1 MFDFER
7 KAYYMEKKATSCT
20 AILVG
25 KNASIDGS
33 TIIARDE
40 DGYDGINPITFRV
53 FPAKDYTGEHY
64 VSSYNGLA
72 VDLSGKG
79 CRFTATPA
87 GVDKKDGTLESG
99 RWDEQ
104 GINEYNVAMSSTE
117 TETTNPRVLGHDPLV
132 KNGVNEDSMLY
143 LVLPFIRSAREGVQR
158 LGILIEKY
166 GTGETNGIAFSD
178 KDEVWYLETAG
189 GHQWVAQR
197 IPDDAYAIAP
207 NNMCIQE
214 IDFDDSDNF
223 MYAPGIQEFVKK
235 YHLNPYPGKF
245 NFRKI
250 FATEDEADAYYNT
263 PRTWYGQKL
272 FNPSIEQEPTSQDM
286 PFIRRP
292 EKKIAVED
300 VEFFLSSHYN
310 QTPYDPMGTYSSGTP
325 DEMKRFRSIALDRN
339 QSSCI
344 LQIRND
350 VPAEYAAIQW
360 INFGFHS
367 YSPYVPFFTNV
378 NDTPANYA
386 YAPEEAEPEKSAYWM
401 YKLLEVI
408 VEPRY
413 HEFINEVNAFRD
425 QCQSYAVSRV
435 DAITAG
441 AAHKSGQELINF
453 LTAENEISANHTTT
467 SARKLLNS
475 LIHQALLNSKF
486 QFERGDNL

>member
-1 MFDFER
+1 MN
-7 KAYYMEKKATSCT
+7 KKVTSCT
-20 AILVG
+20 AMLVG

-33 TIIARDE
+33 TMIARDE
-40 DGYDGINPITFRV
+40 DGYNGINPKTFKV

-64 VSSYNGLA
+64 VSDYNGLE
-72 VDLSGKG
+72 VDMTGKG
-79 CRFTATPA
+79 CRYTATPNGA
-87 GVDKKDGTLESG
+87 HQLNDGHGVG

-104 GINEYNVAMSSTE
+104 GINEYNVAMSATE
-117 TETTNPRVLGHDPLV
+117 TESTNPRVLGHDPLV
-132 KNGVNEDSMLY
+132 ENGVDEDSMVY
-143 LVLPFIRSAREGVQR
+143 LVLPFIKSAREGVQR
-158 LGILIEKY
+158 LGSLIEKY

-223 MYAPGIQEFVKK
+223 MYAPGIQEFVEK

-401 YKLLEVI
+401 CKLLEVI

-425 QCQSYAVSRV
+425 NAQSYGIGRV
-435 DAITAG
+435 DNILENVKGKEGKEITNYLTTENNVTAQHISDE
-441 AAHKSGQELINF
+441 AQKLIN
-453 LTAENEISANHTTT
+453 
-467 SARKLLNS
+467 S
-475 LIHQALLNSKF
+475 LVHQTLLNSKF

>member
-1 MFDFER
+1 MKKEMSSCT
-7 KAYYMEKKATSCT
+7 AMLVGKKAT
-20 AILVG
+20 
-25 KNASIDGS
+25 IDGS

-40 DGYDGINPITFRV
+40 DGEDGVNPKTFRV

-64 VSSYNGLA
+64 VSKYNGLT
-72 VDLSGKG
+72 VDLEGQG
-79 CRFTATPA
+79 CRFTATPN
-87 GVDKKDGTLESG
+87 GVPDIG

-117 TETTNPRVLGHDPLV
+117 TEMTNARVLGHDPLV

-143 LVLPFIRSAREGVQR
+143 LTLPFVKSAREGVRR
-158 LGILIEKY
+158 LGSLIEKY

-207 NNMCIQE
+207 NIMCIEE
-214 IDFDDSDNF
+214 INFDDPDNYMF
-223 MYAPGIQEFVKK
+223 ASGIKDFVEKN
-235 YHLNPYPGKF
+235 HLNPNPGTF
-245 NFRKI
+245 NFRNI
-250 FATEDEADAYYNT
+250 FGTQDEADAYYNT
-263 PRTWYGQKL
+263 PRSWYGQKL
-272 FNPSIEQEPTSQDM
+272 FTPSVEQEPTSQKI
-286 PFIRRP
+286 PFIQHA

-300 VEFFLSSHYN
+300 VEYFLSSHYN
-310 QTPYDPMGTYSSGTP
+310 GTPYDPMGTFASGTA
-325 DEMKRFRSIALDRN
+325 DQQKKFRSIALDRN

-360 INFGFHS
+360 INFGFYC
-367 YSPYVPFFTNV
+367 YSPYVPFFTNI
-378 NDTPANYA
+378 NDTPANYKLA
-386 YAPEEAEPEKSAYWM
+386 TNDADPAKSAYWM
-401 YKLLEVI
+401 HKLLEVI

-413 HEFINEVNAFRD
+413 HEFINEVNDFRD
-425 QCQSYAVSRV
+425 RCQSYGVGRV
-435 DAITAG
+435 EKITA
-441 AAHKSGQELINF
+441 AAAGKDSAELTAY
-453 LTAENEISANHTTT
+453 LTAENEKSAAHVTAETH
-467 SARKLLNS
+467 KLMSS

>member
-1 MFDFER
+1 MN
-7 KAYYMEKKATSCT
+7 KKVTSCT
-20 AILVG
+20 AMLVG

-33 TIIARDE
+33 TMIARDE
-40 DGYDGINPITFRV
+40 DGYNGINPKTFKV

-64 VSSYNGLA
+64 VSDYNGLK
-72 VDLSGKG
+72 VDMTGKG
-79 CRFTATPA
+79 CRYTATPNGA
-87 GVDKKDGTLESG
+87 HQLNDGHGVG

-104 GINEYNVAMSSTE
+104 GINEYNVAMSATE
-117 TETTNPRVLGHDPLV
+117 TESTNPRVLGHDPLV
-132 KNGVNEDSMLY
+132 ENGVDEDSMVY
-143 LVLPFIRSAREGVQR
+143 LVLPFIKSAREGVQR
-158 LGILIEKY
+158 LGSLIEKY

-223 MYAPGIQEFVKK
+223 MYAPGIQEFVEK

-360 INFGFHS
+360 INFGFYC
-367 YSPYVPFFTNV
+367 YSPYVPFFTNI
-378 NDTPANYA
+378 NDTPENYA
-386 YAPEEAEPEKSAYWM
+386 TASETFHPEKSAYWM
-401 YKLLEVI
+401 YKLLQVI

-413 HEFINEVNAFRD
+413 HEFINEVNTFRD
-425 QCQSYAVSRV
+425 NAQSYGIGRV
-435 DAITAG
+435 DNILENVKGKEGKEITNYLTTENDVTAQHISDE
-441 AAHKSGQELINF
+441 AQKLIN
-453 LTAENEISANHTTT
+453 
-467 SARKLLNS
+467 S
-475 LIHQALLNSKF
+475 LVHQTLLNSKF

>member
-1 MFDFER
+1 MN
-7 KAYYMEKKATSCT
+7 KKVTSCT
-20 AILVG
+20 AMLVG

-33 TIIARDE
+33 TMIARDE
-40 DGYDGINPITFRV
+40 DGYNGINPKTFKV

-64 VSSYNGLA
+64 VSDYNGLE
-72 VDLSGKG
+72 VDMTGKG
-79 CRFTATPA
+79 CRYTATPNGA
-87 GVDKKDGTLESG
+87 HQLNDGHGVG

-104 GINEYNVAMSSTE
+104 GINEYNVAMSATE
-117 TETTNPRVLGHDPLV
+117 TESTNPRVLGHDPLV
-132 KNGVNEDSMLY
+132 ENGVDEDSMVY
-143 LVLPFIRSAREGVQR
+143 LVLPFIKSAREGVQR
-158 LGILIEKY
+158 LGSLIEKY

-223 MYAPGIQEFVKK
+223 MYAPGIQEFVEK

-360 INFGFHS
+360 INFGFYC
-367 YSPYVPFFTNV
+367 YSPYVPFFTNI
-378 NDTPANYA
+378 NDTPENYA
-386 YAPEEAEPEKSAYWM
+386 TASETFHPEKSAYWM
-401 YKLLEVI
+401 YKLLQVI

-413 HEFINEVNAFRD
+413 HEFINEVNVFRD
-425 QCQSYAVSRV
+425 NAQSYGIGRV
-435 DAITAG
+435 DNILENMKGKEGKEITNYLTTENNVTAQHISDE
-441 AAHKSGQELINF
+441 AQKLIN
-453 LTAENEISANHTTT
+453 
-467 SARKLLNS
+467 S
-475 LIHQALLNSKF
+475 LVHQTLLNSKF

>member
-1 MFDFER
+1 MN
-7 KAYYMEKKATSCT
+7 KKVTSCT
-20 AILVG
+20 AMLVG

-33 TIIARDE
+33 TMIARDE
-40 DGYDGINPITFRV
+40 DGYNGINPKTFKV

-64 VSSYNGLA
+64 VSDYNGLE
-72 VDLSGKG
+72 VDMTGKG
-79 CRFTATPA
+79 CRYTATPNGA
-87 GVDKKDGTLESG
+87 HQLNDGHGVG

-104 GINEYNVAMSSTE
+104 GINEYNVAMSATE
-117 TETTNPRVLGHDPLV
+117 TESTNPRVLGHDPLV
-132 KNGVNEDSMLY
+132 ENGVDEDSMVY
-143 LVLPFIRSAREGVQR
+143 LVLPFIKSAREGVQR
-158 LGILIEKY
+158 LGSLIEKY

-223 MYAPGIQEFVKK
+223 MYAPGIQEFVEK

-360 INFGFHS
+360 INFGFYC
-367 YSPYVPFFTNV
+367 YSPYVPFFTNI
-378 NDTPANYA
+378 NDTPENYA
-386 YAPEEAEPEKSAYWM
+386 TASETFHPEKSAYWM
-401 YKLLEVI
+401 YKLLQVI

-413 HEFINEVNAFRD
+413 HEFINEVNVFRD
-425 QCQSYAVSRV
+425 NAQSYGIGRV
-435 DAITAG
+435 DNILENVKGKEGKEITNYLTTENNVTAQHISDE
-441 AAHKSGQELINF
+441 AQKLIN
-453 LTAENEISANHTTT
+453 
-467 SARKLLNS
+467 S
-475 LIHQALLNSKF
+475 LVHQTLLNSKF

>member
-1 MFDFER
+1 MN
-7 KAYYMEKKATSCT
+7 KKVTSCT
-20 AILVG
+20 AMLVG

-33 TIIARDE
+33 TMIARDE
-40 DGYDGINPITFRV
+40 DGYNGINPKTFKV

-64 VSSYNGLA
+64 VSDYNGLE
-72 VDLSGKG
+72 VDMTGKG
-79 CRFTATPA
+79 CRYTATPNGA
-87 GVDKKDGTLESG
+87 HQLNDGHGVG

-104 GINEYNVAMSSTE
+104 GINEYNVAMSATE
-117 TETTNPRVLGHDPLV
+117 TESTNPRVLGHDPLV
-132 KNGVNEDSMLY
+132 ENGVDEDSMVY
-143 LVLPFIRSAREGVQR
+143 LVLPFIKSAREGVQR
-158 LGILIEKY
+158 LGSLIEKY

-360 INFGFHS
+360 INFGFYC
-367 YSPYVPFFTNV
+367 YSPYVPFFTNI
-378 NDTPANYA
+378 NDTPENYA
-386 YAPEEAEPEKSAYWM
+386 TASETFHPEKSAYWM
-401 YKLLEVI
+401 YKLLQVI

-413 HEFINEVNAFRD
+413 HEFINEVNTFRD
-425 QCQSYAVSRV
+425 NAQSYGIGRV
-435 DAITAG
+435 DNILENVKGKEGKEITNYLTTENDVTAQHISDE
-441 AAHKSGQELINF
+441 AQKLIN
-453 LTAENEISANHTTT
+453 
-467 SARKLLNS
+467 S
-475 LIHQALLNSKF
+475 LVHQTLLNSKF

>member
-1 MFDFER
+1 MN
-7 KAYYMEKKATSCT
+7 KKVTSCT
-20 AILVG
+20 AMLVG

-33 TIIARDE
+33 TMIARDE
-40 DGYDGINPITFRV
+40 DGYNGINPKTFKV

-64 VSSYNGLA
+64 VSDYNGLE
-72 VDLSGKG
+72 VDMTGKG
-79 CRFTATPA
+79 CRYTATPNGA
-87 GVDKKDGTLESG
+87 HQLNDGHGVG

-104 GINEYNVAMSSTE
+104 GINEYNVAMSATE
-117 TETTNPRVLGHDPLV
+117 TESTNPRVLGHDPLV
-132 KNGVNEDSMLY
+132 ENGVDEDSMVY
-143 LVLPFIRSAREGVQR
+143 LVLPFIKSAREGVQR
-158 LGILIEKY
+158 LGSLIEKY

-189 GHQWVAQR
+189 GHQWIAQR

-223 MYAPGIQEFVKK
+223 MYAPGIQEFVEK

-325 DEMKRFRSIALDRN
+325 DEMKQFRSIALDRN

-360 INFGFHS
+360 INFGFYC
-367 YSPYVPFFTNV
+367 YSPYVPFFTNI
-378 NDTPANYA
+378 NDTPENYA
-386 YAPEEAEPEKSAYWM
+386 TASETFHPEKSAYWM
-401 YKLLEVI
+401 YKLLQVI

-413 HEFINEVNAFRD
+413 HEFINEVNVFRD
-425 QCQSYAVSRV
+425 NAQSYGIGRV
-435 DAITAG
+435 DNILENVKGKEGKEITNYLTTENNVTAQHISDE
-441 AAHKSGQELINF
+441 AQKLINN
-453 LTAENEISANHTTT
+453 LV
-467 SARKLLNS
+467 
-475 LIHQALLNSKF
+475 HQTLLNSKF

>member
-1 MFDFER
+1 MN
-7 KAYYMEKKATSCT
+7 KKVTSCT
-20 AILVG
+20 AMLVG

-33 TIIARDE
+33 TMIARDE
-40 DGYDGINPITFRV
+40 DGYNGINPKTFKV

-64 VSSYNGLA
+64 VSDYNGLE
-72 VDLSGKG
+72 VDMTGKG
-79 CRFTATPA
+79 CRYTATPNGA
-87 GVDKKDGTLESG
+87 HQLNDGHGVG

-104 GINEYNVAMSSTE
+104 GINEYNVAMSATE
-117 TETTNPRVLGHDPLV
+117 TESTNPRVLGHDPLV
-132 KNGVNEDSMLY
+132 ENGVDEDSMVY
-143 LVLPFIRSAREGVQR
+143 LVLPFIKSAREGVQR
-158 LGILIEKY
+158 LGSLIEKY

-223 MYAPGIQEFVKK
+223 MYAPGIQEFVEK

-292 EKKIAVED
+292 EKEIAVED

-360 INFGFHS
+360 INFGFYC
-367 YSPYVPFFTNV
+367 YSPYVPFFTNI
-378 NDTPANYA
+378 NDTPENYA
-386 YAPEEAEPEKSAYWM
+386 TASETFHPEKSAYWM
-401 YKLLEVI
+401 YKLLQVI

-413 HEFINEVNAFRD
+413 HEFINEVNVFRD
-425 QCQSYAVSRV
+425 NAQSYGIGRV
-435 DAITAG
+435 DNILENVKGKEGKEITNYLTTENNVTAQHISDE
-441 AAHKSGQELINF
+441 AQKLIN
-453 LTAENEISANHTTT
+453 
-467 SARKLLNS
+467 S
-475 LIHQALLNSKF
+475 LVHQTLLNSKF

>member
-1 MFDFER
+1 MN
-7 KAYYMEKKATSCT
+7 KKVTSCT
-20 AILVG
+20 AMLVG

-33 TIIARDE
+33 TMIARDE
-40 DGYDGINPITFRV
+40 DGYNGINPKTFKA

-64 VSSYNGLA
+64 VSDYNGLE
-72 VDLSGKG
+72 VDMTGKG
-79 CRFTATPA
+79 CRYTATPNGA
-87 GVDKKDGTLESG
+87 HQLNDGHGVG

-104 GINEYNVAMSSTE
+104 GINEYNVAMSATE
-117 TETTNPRVLGHDPLV
+117 TESTNPRVLGHDPLV
-132 KNGVNEDSMLY
+132 ENGVDEDSMVY
-143 LVLPFIRSAREGVQR
+143 LVLPFIKSAREGVQR
-158 LGILIEKY
+158 LGSLIEKY

-223 MYAPGIQEFVKK
+223 MYAPGIQEFVEK

-360 INFGFHS
+360 INFGFYC
-367 YSPYVPFFTNV
+367 YSPYVPFFTNI
-378 NDTPANYA
+378 NDTPENYA
-386 YAPEEAEPEKSAYWM
+386 TASETFHPEKSAYWM
-401 YKLLEVI
+401 YKLLQVI

-413 HEFINEVNAFRD
+413 HEFINEVNVFRD
-425 QCQSYAVSRV
+425 NAQSYGIGRV
-435 DAITAG
+435 DNILENVKGKEGKEITNYLTTENNVTAQHISDE
-441 AAHKSGQELINF
+441 AQKLIN
-453 LTAENEISANHTTT
+453 
-467 SARKLLNS
+467 S
-475 LIHQALLNSKF
+475 LVHQTLLNSKF

>member
-1 MFDFER
+1 MN
-7 KAYYMEKKATSCT
+7 KKVTSCT
-20 AILVG
+20 AMLVG

-33 TIIARDE
+33 TMIARDE
-40 DGYDGINPITFRV
+40 DGYNGINPKTFKV

-64 VSSYNGLA
+64 VSDYNGLE
-72 VDLSGKG
+72 VDMTGKG
-79 CRFTATPA
+79 CRYTATPNGA
-87 GVDKKDGTLESG
+87 HQLNDGHGVG

-104 GINEYNVAMSSTE
+104 GINEYNVAMSATE
-117 TETTNPRVLGHDPLV
+117 TESTNPRVLGHDPLV
-132 KNGVNEDSMLY
+132 ENGVDEDSMVY
-143 LVLPFIRSAREGVQR
+143 LVLPFIKSAREGVQR
-158 LGILIEKY
+158 LGSLIEKY

-223 MYAPGIQEFVKK
+223 MYAPGIQEFVEK

-360 INFGFHS
+360 INFGFYC
-367 YSPYVPFFTNV
+367 YSPYVPFFTNI
-378 NDTPANYA
+378 NDTPENYA
-386 YAPEEAEPEKSAYWM
+386 TASETFHPEKSAYWM
-401 YKLLEVI
+401 YKLLQVI

-413 HEFINEVNAFRD
+413 HEFINEVNVFRD
-425 QCQSYAVSRV
+425 NAQSYGIGRV
-435 DAITAG
+435 DNILENVKGKEGKEIT
-441 AAHKSGQELINF
+441 NY
-453 LTAENEISANHTTT
+453 LTTENNVTAQHISDEAQ
-467 SARKLLNS
+467 KLTNS
-475 LIHQALLNSKF
+475 LVHQTLLNSKF

>member
-1 MFDFER
+1 MN
-7 KAYYMEKKATSCT
+7 KKVTSCT
-20 AILVG
+20 AMLVG

-33 TIIARDE
+33 TMIARDE
-40 DGYDGINPITFRV
+40 DGYNGINPKTFKV

-64 VSSYNGLA
+64 VSDYNGLK
-72 VDLSGKG
+72 VDMTGKG
-79 CRFTATPA
+79 CRYTATPNGA
-87 GVDKKDGTLESG
+87 HQLNDGHGVG

-104 GINEYNVAMSSTE
+104 GINEYNVAMSATE
-117 TETTNPRVLGHDPLV
+117 TESTNPRVLGHDPLV
-132 KNGVNEDSMLY
+132 ENGVDEDSMVY
-143 LVLPFIRSAREGVQR
+143 LVLPFIKSAREGVQR
-158 LGILIEKY
+158 LGSLIEKY

-223 MYAPGIQEFVKK
+223 MYAPGIQEFVEK

-310 QTPYDPMGTYSSGTP
+310 QTPYDPMETYSSGTP

-360 INFGFHS
+360 INFGFYC
-367 YSPYVPFFTNV
+367 YSPYVPFFTNI
-378 NDTPANYA
+378 NDTPENYA
-386 YAPEEAEPEKSAYWM
+386 TASETFHPEKSAYWM
-401 YKLLEVI
+401 YKLLQVI

-413 HEFINEVNAFRD
+413 HEFINEVNTFRD
-425 QCQSYAVSRV
+425 NAQSYGIGRV
-435 DAITAG
+435 DNILENVKGKEGKEITNYLTTENDVTAQHISDE
-441 AAHKSGQELINF
+441 AQKLIN
-453 LTAENEISANHTTT
+453 
-467 SARKLLNS
+467 S
-475 LIHQALLNSKF
+475 LVHQTLLNSKF

>member
-1 MFDFER
+1 MN
-7 KAYYMEKKATSCT
+7 KKVTSCT
-20 AILVG
+20 AMLVG

-33 TIIARDE
+33 TMIARDE
-40 DGYDGINPITFRV
+40 DGYNGINPKTFKV

-64 VSSYNGLA
+64 VSDYNGLE
-72 VDLSGKG
+72 VDMTGKG
-79 CRFTATPA
+79 CRYTATPNGA
-87 GVDKKDGTLESG
+87 HQLNDGHGVG

-104 GINEYNVAMSSTE
+104 GINEYNVAMSATE
-117 TETTNPRVLGHDPLV
+117 TESTNPRVLGHDPLV
-132 KNGVNEDSMLY
+132 ENGVDEDSMVY
-143 LVLPFIRSAREGVQR
+143 LVLPFIKSAREGVQR
-158 LGILIEKY
+158 LGSLIEKY

-189 GHQWVAQR
+189 GHQWIAQR

-223 MYAPGIQEFVKK
+223 MYAPGIQEFVEK

-360 INFGFHS
+360 INFGFYC
-367 YSPYVPFFTNV
+367 YSPYVPFFTNI
-378 NDTPANYA
+378 NDTPENYA
-386 YAPEEAEPEKSAYWM
+386 TASETFHPEKSAYWM
-401 YKLLEVI
+401 YKLLQVI

-413 HEFINEVNAFRD
+413 HEFINEVNVFRD
-425 QCQSYAVSRV
+425 NAQSYGIGRV
-435 DAITAG
+435 DNILENVKGKEGKEITNYLTTENNVTAQHISDE
-441 AAHKSGQELINF
+441 AQKLIN
-453 LTAENEISANHTTT
+453 
-467 SARKLLNS
+467 S
-475 LIHQALLNSKF
+475 LVHQTLLNSKF

>member
-1 MFDFER
+1 MN
-7 KAYYMEKKATSCT
+7 KKVTSCT
-20 AILVG
+20 AMLVG

-33 TIIARDE
+33 TMIARDE
-40 DGYDGINPITFRV
+40 DGYNGINPKTFKV

-64 VSSYNGLA
+64 VSDYNGLE
-72 VDLSGKG
+72 VDMTGKG
-79 CRFTATPA
+79 CRYTATPNGA
-87 GVDKKDGTLESG
+87 HQLNDGHGVG

-104 GINEYNVAMSSTE
+104 GINEYNVAMSATE
-117 TETTNPRVLGHDPLV
+117 TESTNPRVLGHDPLV
-132 KNGVNEDSMLY
+132 ENGVDEDSMVY
-143 LVLPFIRSAREGVQR
+143 LVLPFIKSAREGVQR
-158 LGILIEKY
+158 LGSLIEKY

-223 MYAPGIQEFVKK
+223 MYAPGIQKFVEK

-360 INFGFHS
+360 INFGFYC
-367 YSPYVPFFTNV
+367 YSPYVPFFTNI
-378 NDTPANYA
+378 NDTPENYA
-386 YAPEEAEPEKSAYWM
+386 TASETFHPEKSAYWM
-401 YKLLEVI
+401 YKLLQVI

-413 HEFINEVNAFRD
+413 HEFINEVNVFRD
-425 QCQSYAVSRV
+425 NAQSYGIGRV
-435 DAITAG
+435 DNILENMKGKEGKEITNYLTTENNVTAQHISDE
-441 AAHKSGQELINF
+441 AQKLIN
-453 LTAENEISANHTTT
+453 
-467 SARKLLNS
+467 S
-475 LIHQALLNSKF
+475 LVHQTLLNSKF

>member
-1 MFDFER
+1 MN
-7 KAYYMEKKATSCT
+7 KKVTSCT
-20 AILVG
+20 AMLVG

-33 TIIARDE
+33 TMIARDE
-40 DGYDGINPITFRV
+40 DGYNGINPKTFKV

-64 VSSYNGLA
+64 VSDYNGLE
-72 VDLSGKG
+72 VDMTGKG
-79 CRFTATPA
+79 CRYTAIPNGA
-87 GVDKKDGTLESG
+87 HQLNDGHGVG

-104 GINEYNVAMSSTE
+104 GINEYNVAMSATE
-117 TETTNPRVLGHDPLV
+117 TESTNPRVLGHDPLV
-132 KNGVNEDSMLY
+132 ENGVDEDSMVY
-143 LVLPFIRSAREGVQR
+143 LVLPFIKSAREGVQR
-158 LGILIEKY
+158 LGSLIEKY

-223 MYAPGIQEFVKK
+223 MYAPGIQEFVEK

-360 INFGFHS
+360 INFGFYC
-367 YSPYVPFFTNV
+367 YSPYVPFFTNI
-378 NDTPANYA
+378 NDTPENYA
-386 YAPEEAEPEKSAYWM
+386 TASETFHPEKSAYWM
-401 YKLLEVI
+401 YKLLQVI

-413 HEFINEVNAFRD
+413 HEFINEVNVFRD
-425 QCQSYAVSRV
+425 NAQSYGIGRV
-435 DAITAG
+435 DNILENVKGKEGKEITNYLTTENNVTAQHISDE
-441 AAHKSGQELINF
+441 AQKLIN
-453 LTAENEISANHTTT
+453 
-467 SARKLLNS
+467 S
-475 LIHQALLNSKF
+475 LVHQTLLNSKF

>member
-1 MFDFER
+1 MD
-7 KAYYMEKKATSCT
+7 KKVTSCT
-20 AILVG
+20 AMLVG

-33 TIIARDE
+33 TMIARDE
-40 DGYDGINPITFRV
+40 DGYNGINPKTFKV

-64 VSSYNGLA
+64 VSDYNGLE
-72 VDLSGKG
+72 VDMDGKG
-79 CRFTATPA
+79 CRYTATPNGA
-87 GVDKKDGTLESG
+87 HQLNDGHGVG

-104 GINEYNVAMSSTE
+104 GINEYNVAMSATE
-117 TETTNPRVLGHDPLV
+117 TESTNPRVLGHDPLV
-132 KNGVNEDSMLY
+132 ENGVDEDSMVY
-143 LVLPFIRSAREGVQR
+143 LVLPFIKSAREGVQR
-158 LGILIEKY
+158 LGSLIEKY
-166 GTGETNGIAFSD
+166 GTGETNGIAFND

-214 IDFDDSDNF
+214 IDFDDPDNF
-223 MYAPGIQEFVKK
+223 MYAAGIRDFVEK
-235 YHLNPYPGKF
+235 YHLNPYPDKF

-286 PFIRRP
+286 PFIRQP

-310 QTPYDPMGTYSSGTP
+310 QTPYDPMGTYSSGNS

-360 INFGFHS
+360 INFGFYC
-367 YSPYVPFFTNV
+367 YSPYVPFFTNI

-386 YAPEEAEPEKSAYWM
+386 TASETFHPEKSAYWM
-401 YKLLEVI
+401 YKLLQVI

-425 QCQSYAVSRV
+425 NAQSYGIGRV
-435 DAITAG
+435 NNVLENAKG
-441 AAHKSGQELINF
+441 KEGKELTDY
-453 LTAENEISANHTTT
+453 LTAENNITAQHVSEA
-467 SARKLLNS
+467 AQKLINS
-475 LIHQALLNSKF
+475 LVHQTLLNSKF